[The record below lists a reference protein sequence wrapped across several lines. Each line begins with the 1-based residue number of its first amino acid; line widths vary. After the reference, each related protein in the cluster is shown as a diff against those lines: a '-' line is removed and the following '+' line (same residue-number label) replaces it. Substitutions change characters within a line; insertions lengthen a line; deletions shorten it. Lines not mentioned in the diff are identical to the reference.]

1 MEDFTLYGEN
11 KTSKSLATYLGWLKD
26 NPSYHLKR
34 VVKIAARYYHPTLEL
49 EDLISEGNLAY
60 LIALKEYDTK
70 VIKASINSYITRRVK
85 EQIENFIKY
94 HRATYL
100 SEHERVYIHDLDLMP
115 CKDKNIL
122 NKLEIKDEGQ
132 TFLKAIHQVD
142 LYRPRVMHRNWNLF
156 KMIYG
161 IGYRYP
167 LSPSDA
173 GQLYG
178 ITGERVKQIT
188 ARMLVAVGG
197 RLTNRSNFDPET
209 RRLIKQ
215 KKINIS
221 LHGFRWAVDSFYHED
236 IKNQKEHSQEP
247 EVIANSSNSGFEPVL
262 DKNTLSIK
270 TRVMAFFK
278 AFIRGLPSIAY
289 DYRKPKSSL
298 ESTK

>member
-11 KTSKSLATYLGWLKD
+11 KTSKSLTTYLGWLKD
-26 NPSYHLKR
+26 NPSHHLER
-34 VVKIAARYYHPTLEL
+34 VVKIATRYYQPSLEL

-70 VIKASINSYITRRVK
+70 GIKVSINSYINRRVK
-85 EQIENFIKY
+85 DQIKNFIKY
-94 HRATYL
+94 YHATYL
-100 SEHERVYIHDLDLMP
+100 SEHERVYIHDFDLMP
-115 CKDKNIL
+115 CKNKNIL

-156 KMIYG
+156 KMVYG

-173 GQLYG
+173 GQQYG
-178 ITGERVKQIT
+178 ITEERVKQIT
-188 ARMLVAVGG
+188 ARMLVAVGR
-197 RLTNRSNFDPET
+197 RLTNWSNFDPET
-209 RRLIKQ
+209 RRFIKQ

-221 LHGFRWAVDSFYHED
+221 LHGFRWAVNSFYHED
-236 IKNQKEHSQEP
+236 IKSQDEHSQEP
-247 EVIANSSNSGFEPVL
+247 EVINNSSNSAFEPAF

-278 AFIRGLPSIAY
+278 TFIRVPSIAY
-289 DYRKPKSSL
+289 DYRTPKSSL
-298 ESTK
+298 ESIK